1 MFLICVVQL
10 ANNLLFLYLL
20 NVIYA
25 LISEIKNLLYFNG
38 LLFDL
43 HQIIFAKNLLNNIL
57 TLYAEKSLF
66 GKHLEFLRFVYN
78 IFFPVLFP

>member
-10 ANNLLFLYLL
+10 ANNLLYLL

-25 LISEIKNLLYFNG
+25 LISKIQNLLYFNG
-38 LLFDL
+38 PLFEL
-43 HQIIFAKNLLNNIL
+43 HHIMFAKNLLNNIL

-66 GKHLEFLRFVYN
+66 GKHLDFLRFVYN
-78 IFFPVLFP
+78 IFFPVLFL

>member
-20 NVIYA
+20 NLIYA
-25 LISEIKNLLYFNG
+25 LISKNQNILYFNKH
-38 LLFDL
+38 LFEL
-43 HQIIFAKNLLNNIL
+43 HHIIFAKNLLNNIL

-66 GKHLEFLRFVYN
+66 GKHLEFLKFVYN
-78 IFFPVLFP
+78 IFFPVFFL

>member
-20 NVIYA
+20 NLIYA
-25 LISEIKNLLYFNG
+25 LISKNQNILYFNKH
-38 LLFDL
+38 LFEL
-43 HQIIFAKNLLNNIL
+43 HHIIFAKNLLNNIL

-78 IFFPVLFP
+78 IFFPVFFL